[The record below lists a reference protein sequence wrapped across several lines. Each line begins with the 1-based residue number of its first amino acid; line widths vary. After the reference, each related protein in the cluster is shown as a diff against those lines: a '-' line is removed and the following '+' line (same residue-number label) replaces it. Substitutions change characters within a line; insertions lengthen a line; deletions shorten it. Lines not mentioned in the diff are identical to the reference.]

1 MYLKASFLG
10 LLEPAETEVYAS
22 AFGERFYGTTARAL
36 RESENEIDKIFTSEP
51 AIPTEKLLGF
61 QRKPRRLFLA
71 FPFHT
76 LPEVCS
82 ALQVTSW

>member
-36 RESENEIDKIFTSEP
+36 RESENEIKFSHQSQP
-51 AIPTEKLLGF
+51 SPW
-61 QRKPRRLFLA
+61 RSCLA
-71 FPFHT
+71 FRGSPGGFSW
-76 LPEVCS
+76 LSLFILYQRP
-82 ALQVTSW
+82 ALLCR